1 MERKHRALLLAL
13 PTVLTLLFFFVAPMV
28 YILVHTL
35 HENGFSDFV
44 DFFGDPFY
52 RNILWVTLRVS
63 LVSTAISLVLGYPTA
78 FYMARTKSRMKQ
90 VMMIV
95 ILFPFLVS
103 AVVRSYGWMVILG
116 TNGLLNQLLQ
126 SLGLISAPLKILNT
140 ETAVIIGMI
149 HLLVP
154 YMVLSLVGV
163 LQSIDPNVE
172 YAAYSLGASP
182 LQTFSKVV
190 FPLSLPGIISGCV
203 LVFTMS
209 MTSYVTPKLLGGSK
223 FRMMA
228 TMVVQ
233 EINVNFDWGAAS
245 AISYILLAVILL
257 VQIAVVLCTSGYMKR
272 MGGGKGYARKRCES
286 ALPDLCHSGDAVP
299 AGASGGDRHR
309 LLHAHSPHHLPASGL
324 LPEMVRQYFRFLH
337 PLYGWSGEQPENRY
351 SGHSGGYSA
360 GRHGGPIRLP
370 VQL

>member
-1 MERKHRALLLAL
+1 MAYAAERYITVIPEIDLPGHMQAALAAYPELGCTGG
-13 PTVLTLLFFFVAPMV
+13 PYEVWRMWGISDNVLCAGNDKTIRF
-28 YILVHTL
+28 IK
-35 HENGFSDFV
+35 D
-44 DFFGDPFY
+44 
-52 RNILWVTLRVS
+52 
-63 LVSTAISLVLGYPTA
+63 VL
-78 FYMARTKSRMKQ
+78 
-90 VMMIV
+90 
-95 ILFPFLVS
+95 
-103 AVVRSYGWMVILG
+103 
-116 TNGLLNQLLQ
+116 
-126 SLGLISAPLKILNT
+126 
-140 ETAVIIGMI
+140 AVIIGMI

-272 MGGGKGYARKRCES
+272 MGGGK
-286 ALPDLCHSGDAVP
+286 
-299 AGASGGDRHR
+299 
-309 LLHAHSPHHLPASGL
+309 
-324 LPEMVRQYFRFLH
+324 
-337 PLYGWSGEQPENRY
+337 
-351 SGHSGGYSA
+351 
-360 GRHGGPIRLP
+360 
-370 VQL
+370 

>member
-44 DFFGDPFY
+44 NFFSDPFY
-52 RNILWVTLRVS
+52 RNILWVTFRVS

-126 SLGLISAPLKILNT
+126 TLGLISAPLKILNT

-182 LQTFSKVV
+182 FQTFSKV
-190 FPLSLPGIISGCV
+190 
-203 LVFTMS
+203 
-209 MTSYVTPKLLGGSK
+209 
-223 FRMMA
+223 
-228 TMVVQ
+228 VVQ

-257 VQIAVVLCTSGYMKR
+257 VQVVVVLCTSGYMKR
-272 MGGGKGYARKRCES
+272 MGGGK
-286 ALPDLCHSGDAVP
+286 
-299 AGASGGDRHR
+299 
-309 LLHAHSPHHLPASGL
+309 
-324 LPEMVRQYFRFLH
+324 
-337 PLYGWSGEQPENRY
+337 
-351 SGHSGGYSA
+351 
-360 GRHGGPIRLP
+360 
-370 VQL
+370 

>member
-35 HENGFSDFV
+35 HENGLSDFV

-52 RNILWVTLRVS
+52 RNILWVTLWVS

-126 SLGLISAPLKILNT
+126 TLGLISAPLKILNT

-182 LQTFSKVV
+182 FQTFSKVV

-245 AISYILLAVILL
+245 AISYILLVVILL
-257 VQIAVVLCTSGYMKR
+257 VQVVVVLCTSGYMKR
-272 MGGGKGYARKRCES
+272 MGGGK
-286 ALPDLCHSGDAVP
+286 
-299 AGASGGDRHR
+299 
-309 LLHAHSPHHLPASGL
+309 
-324 LPEMVRQYFRFLH
+324 
-337 PLYGWSGEQPENRY
+337 
-351 SGHSGGYSA
+351 
-360 GRHGGPIRLP
+360 
-370 VQL
+370 

>member
-35 HENGFSDFV
+35 HENGLSDFV

-52 RNILWVTLRVS
+52 RNILWVTLWVS

-154 YMVLSLVGV
+154 YMALSLVGV

-172 YAAYSLGASP
+172 YSAYSWGASP

-257 VQIAVVLCTSGYMKR
+257 VQIAVVLCTSRYMKR
-272 MGGGKGYARKRCES
+272 MGGGK
-286 ALPDLCHSGDAVP
+286 
-299 AGASGGDRHR
+299 
-309 LLHAHSPHHLPASGL
+309 
-324 LPEMVRQYFRFLH
+324 
-337 PLYGWSGEQPENRY
+337 
-351 SGHSGGYSA
+351 
-360 GRHGGPIRLP
+360 
-370 VQL
+370 